1 MKEARPGFAATAAEQ
16 RIRSAGERLTAPRAA
31 VLATLIGAGHA
42 LTHHE
47 IEEALRPG
55 PAVDRVTVYRVLEW
69 LVAIGLAHR
78 IAGDDRVWR
87 FTATVQGRHGSHA
100 HFTCSECGKVVCL
113 QDVKV
118 PAAAR
123 MPRGFLSR
131 EVALTIKGL
140 CAACH

>member
-1 MKEARPGFAATAAEQ
+1 MKSPRPSPHAAAAE
-16 RIRSAGERLTAPRAA
+16 RLIRGAGQRLTAPRAA
-31 VLATLIGAGHA
+31 VLAALIRAEQA

-47 IEEALRPG
+47 IEEALRAG
-55 PAVDRVTVYRVLEW
+55 IAVDRVTVYRVLEW
-69 LVAIGLAHR
+69 LVAIRLAHR

-87 FTATVQGRHGSHA
+87 FNASAQGRHKSHA

-118 PAAAR
+118 PPAAR
-123 MPRGFLSR
+123 VPRGFVPK
-131 EVALTIKGL
+131 EVELTIKGL

>member
-1 MKEARPGFAATAAEQ
+1 MKSARPTPSAAAAQ
-16 RIRSAGERLTAPRAA
+16 RLIRGAGQRLTSPRAA
-31 VLATLIGAGHA
+31 VLAALIGAEQA

-47 IEEALRPG
+47 IEAALPAG
-55 PAVDRVTVYRVLEW
+55 VAVDRVTVYRVLEW
-69 LVAIGLAHR
+69 LVDIGLAHR

-87 FTATVQGRHGSHA
+87 FNASGQGRHKRHA

-113 QDVKV
+113 KDVKV

-123 MPRGFLSR
+123 MPRGFVSR
-131 EVALTIKGL
+131 EVELTIKGL

>member
-1 MKEARPGFAATAAEQ
+1 MKSTRRTPADTTAVQ
-16 RIRSAGERLTAPRAA
+16 LIRGAGERLTGPRSA
-31 VLATLIGAGHA
+31 VLAALIGAGHA

-55 PAVDRVTVYRVLEW
+55 PAVDRVTVYRVLDW
-69 LVAIGLAHR
+69 LLAIGLAHR

-87 FTATVQGRHGSHA
+87 FTATVQGRHRSHA

-113 QDVKV
+113 RDVKV
-118 PAAAR
+118 PSAAR

-131 EVALTIKGL
+131 EVELTIKGL